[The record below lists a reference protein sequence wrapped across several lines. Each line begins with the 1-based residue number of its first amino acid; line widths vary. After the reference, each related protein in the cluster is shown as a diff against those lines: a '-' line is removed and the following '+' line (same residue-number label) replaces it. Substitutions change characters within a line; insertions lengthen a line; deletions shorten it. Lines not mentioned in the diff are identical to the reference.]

1 MKSVILFLLLMV
13 SKSSN
18 TELLNN
24 EETRCS
30 NNNDCQTW
38 FICNNQKNCQCG
50 DRHHGKIACDDNSRI
65 SAILECNCVTYDE
78 ESKST
83 FLGSC
88 FYNCESHYG
97 FHQWKHYMVYQW
109 LPEHPQILVNL
120 SIYTYFHRRGPLCGD
135 CEEEHSPLVFS
146 YNLSCVKCPDGHK
159 NWWKFVLAGFV
170 PLTFFYFIVVMFK
183 INVTSSRL
191 HGVVWFGQALSS
203 PVLARIIWIVLDH
216 GNSASVMV
224 AKTCLF
230 FYSLWN
236 LDLFRSIIPNI
247 CLNVTTLQALA
258 LDLCACILSYCPVN
272 YLHCCNGAA
281 R

>member
-1 MKSVILFLLLMV
+1 M
-13 SKSSN
+13 
-18 TELLNN
+18 
-24 EETRCS
+24 
-30 NNNDCQTW
+30 
-38 FICNNQKNCQCG
+38 
-50 DRHHGKIACDDNSRI
+50 
-65 SAILECNCVTYDE
+65 
-78 ESKST
+78 
-83 FLGSC
+83 
-88 FYNCESHYG
+88 
-97 FHQWKHYMVYQW
+97 
-109 LPEHPQILVNL
+109 NL
-120 SIYTYFHRRGPLCGD
+120 SICTYFHRRGPLCGD

-183 INVTSSRL
+183 INVTSSHL